1 MRRNNPYRPQP
12 GGDPPLLVGRG
23 AEVQTVETTLVS
35 AREGG
40 PMRPSVFLGLRGMGK
55 TALLRHCA
63 ALAREDGAV
72 VVSIEATSDVS
83 MAGALA
89 EGIADAKR
97 QVSVGARIRDAVD
110 SVRRAL
116 PNAAYDLPNDMGK
129 IELDLRGGETQQPL
143 RRALEDL
150 NEAARRRD
158 SYLVLAI
165 DEIQEADVNELRD
178 IIMFIHATAGTTK
191 PAVLIGA
198 GLTNSAEHLHDA
210 RTYTERWRFPRLE
223 CLNEQDTRDAI
234 AVPARKQGVEFS
246 EGALKLLVTETGGYP
261 FFIQEYASV
270 LWTYT
275 DGSIIEVGD
284 VRDRIAGIRKDLDEQ
299 FYALRFARLTNRE
312 CAYALAV
319 ASLGSGPQPV
329 HRVAELFD
337 MKSSDLSSVR
347 NQLIKKEVL
356 FAEAPGTVEFRMP
369 LTEQYIERNRAALEA
384 RANGSTLSSPTR
396 RTR

>member
-12 GGDPPLLVGRG
+12 GGEPPLLVGRD
-23 AEVQTVETTLVS
+23 AEVQTVETTLAS

-40 PMRPSVFLGLRGMGK
+40 PMRPSVFIGLRGMGK
-55 TALLRHCA
+55 TSLLRRCA
-63 ALAREDGAV
+63 AIAREDGAV
-72 VVSIEATSDVS
+72 VVSIEATAGIP

-97 QVSVGARIRDAVD
+97 QVSLGARIRGAVD
-110 SVRRAL
+110 GIRRAL
-116 PNAAYDLPNDMGK
+116 PSAAIDLPHDMGK
-129 IELDLRGGETQQPL
+129 IELDLRGGEYQLPL

-150 NEAARRRD
+150 NDAVRRRD

-165 DEIQEADVNELRD
+165 DEIQEADLTDLSD
-178 IIMFIHATAGTTK
+178 IVMFVHATAGTTK
-191 PAVLIGA
+191 PAVLLGA

-210 RTYTERWRFPRLE
+210 KTYTERWRYPRLE

-234 AVPARKQGVEFS
+234 AVPAREKGVEFS
-246 EGALKLLVTETGGYP
+246 DGALALLVAETGGYP

-270 LWTYT
+270 LWTFT
-275 DGSIIEVGD
+275 DGPIIEVGD
-284 VRDRIAGIRKDLDEQ
+284 VRDRMIGVRKDLDEQ
-299 FYALRFARLTNRE
+299 FYALRFGRLTNRE

-319 ASLGSGPQPV
+319 ASLGGGPQPV
-329 HRVAELFD
+329 HKVAEVFD

-356 FAEAPGTVEFRMP
+356 FAEAPGTIEFRMP
-369 LTEQYIERNRAALEA
+369 LTERYIGRNRATLEA
-384 RANGSTLSSPTR
+384 RANGSTLANITR
-396 RTR
+396 PRR